1 MDLLTRIKNLLK
13 KHNINV
19 ETELCDLE
27 SSNDLFQIFESI
39 TPERF
44 LHYDPECI
52 DGIESYKYVFMQHVD
67 VTLGEF
73 KPTNI
78 SVSGSMD
85 TTVTLQFEYK
95 DKKKKFSILQDGS
108 SWVTDSF
115 YDKLNNFIQKE
126 LQSKYLTLPTSD
138 QMTAVVYFPK
148 KVANTINKH
157 YMGMSS
163 ADDIVAFLVKGGLIE
178 HINWDHT
185 APDAY
190 NGYTSEGETIA
201 TAILKAKLPA
211 GTPYPPNPRI
221 DGMFEMFT
229 ESTPVN
235 VHLQNKKGET
245 PYRLALTGDSV
256 FLKQSLG
263 KTSQDCISFSKA
275 LSRELLS
282 INPEILKIIEPM
294 KDSLQRAKFHSHS
307 SFYSVLFSLE
317 DNFIISEN
325 SFSIEG
331 RKNTEG
337 VFYYEVFIQKAGNGN
352 NTILKNF
359 SETEVEDIQALIKQ
373 YCDNTLWHDS

>member
-13 KHNINV
+13 KQNINF
-19 ETELCDLE
+19 ETNLGDLE
-27 SSNDLFQIFESI
+27 SSNDLFQIFESL
-39 TPERF
+39 TPDRF

-52 DGIESYKYVFMQHVD
+52 DGIESYINVFKQHGD

-73 KPTNI
+73 KPSNI
-78 SVSGSMD
+78 FVTGSID
-85 TTVTLQFEYK
+85 TTVTLQFEYRER
-95 DKKKKFSILQDGS
+95 KKKFNIFQDGS

-115 YDKLNNFIQKE
+115 YDKLNNYIQKE
-126 LQSKYLTLPTSD
+126 LQSKYLILPTND
-138 QMTAVVYFPK
+138 QTMAVVYLPK
-148 KVANTINKH
+148 KAANTINKH

-178 HINWDHT
+178 HINWEHT

-201 TAILKAKLPA
+201 TAILKAKLPE

-229 ESTPVN
+229 ETTPVN

-256 FLKQSLG
+256 FLKKSLG
-263 KTSQDCISFSKA
+263 EISQDCISFSKL

-282 INPEILKIIEPM
+282 INPAILKVIEPM

-307 SFYSVLFSLE
+307 GFCSVLFSLE

-325 SFSIEG
+325 AFSIEG
-331 RKNTEG
+331 RENVEG

-352 NTILKNF
+352 NTILRNF
-359 SETEVEDIQALIKQ
+359 SETEIEDIQALIKQ
-373 YCDNTLWHDS
+373 YCDNTLWHES

>member
-1 MDLLTRIKNLLK
+1 MDLLKRITNLLK
-13 KHNINV
+13 KHKINV

-85 TTVTLQFEYK
+85 TTVTLHFEYK

-126 LQSKYLTLPTSD
+126 LQSKYLTLPTGD
-138 QMTAVVYFPK
+138 QTTAVVYLPK

-163 ADDIVAFLVKGGLIE
+163 ADDIVAFLVKGGLVE
-178 HINWDHT
+178 HINWNHT

-201 TAILKAKLPA
+201 TAILKAKLPE
-211 GTPYPPNPRI
+211 GTPYPPNPRK

-263 KTSQDCISFSKA
+263 KISQDCVSISK
-275 LSRELLS
+275 LLS
-282 INPEILKIIEPM
+282 SEWFPINPEIFKIIEPM

-307 SFYSVLFSLE
+307 GFYNVLFSLE

-325 SFSIEG
+325 AFSIEG
-331 RKNTEG
+331 RENAEG

-373 YCDNTLWHDS
+373 YCDDTLWHES